1 MNSLVSRCAPLL
13 LIAGATAQES
23 LDARV
28 VIALDARPLEAVA
41 LRTAPEALAIVA
53 LDDGRLLGL
62 RPGFPP
68 AAPRELVRVPG
79 VPRALLGVG
88 DALLV
93 ACDRPAALHLL
104 RLRSNGEL
112 ALASTSAL
120 SGAPRA
126 LAESAGDARELLV
139 VVGERH
145 AERWR
150 LEEATPQ
157 LAERFELPCAAPH
170 AALAL
175 GAGRGLFLSAR
186 ERALFLREP
195 GGRVTRRELDA
206 LPRRALRLD
215 AQRFALLL
223 GTPLG
228 GDRVELYSSDA
239 RELTPLG
246 RFECAGPVCLDAC
259 SSDFDGD
266 QVLDLAV
273 LNAGHGQLELR
284 RGARDGS
291 FGAPHTFAVGQVPRR
306 VLAWDADG
314 DGRPGWLVLEPQA
327 RRLGVLE
334 NRGGRDASP
343 ARFATRAGPTAVVLE
358 KREGRSPIAWVL
370 CESEPG
376 VQRID
381 GERSAFTA
389 TPGLS
394 LVSPALLAGARER
407 LWAYDL
413 ARRELLAFDA
423 EGQLVRS
430 EALALEAP
438 LGPIACGG
446 RIALA
451 QRGASTLHLFAS
463 GTNAREDRALGFA
476 LQNLV
481 VGADGTSWGI
491 GATGEIC
498 ELGAQRSLAE
508 RLPPG
513 EVLACDGGAAEP
525 RFALV
530 RERELW
536 LAAPGA
542 EPIAI
547 ATLSAPPAAL
557 VLSSIGGESCFGA
570 LCPLAHTL
578 ETGAFRAA
586 APVLRY
592 GIGLGARALA
602 RESAPHPAWW
612 IASTF
617 SDELLRATAR

>member
-1 MNSLVSRCAPLL
+1 MKPILSRCAPFLL
-13 LIAGATAQES
+13 VAGAAAQES

-28 VIALDARPLEAVA
+28 VLPLDARPLEAVV
-41 LRTAPEALAIVA
+41 LRITREALAIVA

-68 AAPRELVRVPG
+68 TAPRELARVPG
-79 VPRALLGVG
+79 VPRALLAFGE
-88 DALLV
+88 ALLV

-104 RLRSNGEL
+104 RSRENSEL
-112 ALASTSAL
+112 ALTTTAEL

-126 LAESAGDARELLV
+126 LTESAGDAQEFLV
-139 VVGERH
+139 VLGERH

-150 LEEATPQ
+150 FEEDALH
-157 LAERFELPCAAPH
+157 LAEGFELPCSAPQ

-175 GAGRGLFLSAR
+175 DAGRWLFLSTR
-186 ERALFLREP
+186 ERALYLREP
-195 GGRVTRRELDA
+195 DGRTTRRELDA

-228 GDRVELYSSDA
+228 GDRVEIGSCTA
-239 RELTPLG
+239 RELAPLA
-246 RFECAGPVCLDAC
+246 RFDSAGPVCLDAC
-259 SSDFDGD
+259 SADFDGD

-273 LNAGHGQLELR
+273 LNAGHGQIELR

-291 FGAPHTFAVGQVPRR
+291 FEAPHTFAAGQVPRR

-314 DGRPGWLVLEPQA
+314 DGRPGWLVLETQA
-327 RRLGVLE
+327 RRLGVIE

-358 KREGRSPIAWVL
+358 ARAAAVPIAWVL

-376 VQRID
+376 VQRFE
-381 GERSAFTA
+381 GERSRFTA
-389 TPGLS
+389 TPGRS
-394 LVSPALLAGARER
+394 LVSPALLVEARER

-423 EGQLVRS
+423 EAELVRR
-430 EALALEAP
+430 EPLALEAP
-438 LGPIACGG
+438 LGPIACAGK
-446 RIALA
+446 IALA
-451 QRGASTLHLFAS
+451 QRGASTLHLFAAEK
-463 GTNAREDRALGFA
+463 NAREDRTLDFA

-481 VGADGTSWGI
+481 VDADGTAWGI
-491 GATGEIC
+491 GTRGEVC
-498 ELGAQRSLAE
+498 ELSGSRSLAE

-513 EVLACDGGAAEP
+513 EVLACCGGAAQP
-525 RFALV
+525 RFALL

-542 EPIAI
+542 EAIAI
-547 ATLSAPPAAL
+547 ATLSSPPTSL
-557 VLSSIGGESCFGA
+557 VLSSIDGELRFAA

-578 ETGAFRAA
+578 ETGSLRAA
-586 APVLRY
+586 TPVLRH

-602 RESAPHPAWW
+602 REDGPEAAWW

-617 SDELLRATAR
+617 SDELLRAAPR